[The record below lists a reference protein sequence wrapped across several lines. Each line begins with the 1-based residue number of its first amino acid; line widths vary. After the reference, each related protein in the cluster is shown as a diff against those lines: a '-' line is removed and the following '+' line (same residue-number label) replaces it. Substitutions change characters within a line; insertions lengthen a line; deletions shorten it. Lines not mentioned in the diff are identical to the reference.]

1 MIEERGELAQKGLPP
16 SPVLLRREEI
26 VLHVAQE
33 LDLHNMHLSDVD
45 ARYLSPRLVRIRI
58 VVQKFVPQHQG
69 HSEQSV
75 LTARLT
81 PYCRIQFL
89 QSIDEQQCQYDHI
102 LCNARSREYRGNPFS
117 KSSCRL
123 SIGSE

>member
-1 MIEERGELAQKGLPP
+1 MIEERCELAQQGLPL
-16 SPVLLRREEI
+16 SPVLLRCEEI
-26 VLHVAQE
+26 VLHIAQE
-33 LDLHNMHLSDVD
+33 LDLHDMHLSDVD
-45 ARYLSPRLVRIRI
+45 AGYLCPRLVRIRV
-58 VVQKFVPQHQG
+58 VVQKFIAQHQG

-75 LTARLT
+75 LTARLS

-102 LCNARSREYRGNPFS
+102 LCNAGSREYRGNPFS